1 MASQYY
7 KRVYKRVAM
16 AFGWFTENYPK
27 LSSQFNQS
35 WPKPAEL
42 NQVFPF
48 KACTSSLTESFSM
61 SPVRDATS
69 TSTPTGWPGHTSAS
83 SRSYPPGGA
92 TSWGPR
98 WWGFLSSYLG
108 THWWQR
114 IDNWKQNKSY
124 VESNEKCVVVNWD
137 FIIGFLFKSNFYWTP
152 SLKLGICFIF

>member
-1 MASQYY
+1 
-7 KRVYKRVAM
+7 
-16 AFGWFTENYPK
+16 
-27 LSSQFNQS
+27 
-35 WPKPAEL
+35 
-42 NQVFPF
+42 
-48 KACTSSLTESFSM
+48 M

-108 THWWQR
+108 TPWWQR

-137 FIIGFLFKSNFYWTP
+137 FIIGFLFKSNFYWTHLRNLAYASFLIKYIFCAWLSFSWEQLP
-152 SLKLGICFIF
+152 WRGVTSEVRTCDSKANSRSNHFIFIKSSVTQVTKNYLA